1 MAPAF
6 HDSLP
11 YIDPPPSEAHLHAA
25 RLLIQHEQQQHEQ
38 QQHEQQQH
46 EQHQQASPPPP
57 PRAPIPPLDT
67 KRYEA
72 QVLPPPGTPPAD
84 LRPVLARAFASAQYL
99 AARGDNL
106 ALLDRHG
113 PPAWLLANYHLES
126 EVRALEAELAD
137 TRRRIDQVNHE
148 RATRQA
154 GVKPEL
160 DGLEE
165 AWRKGL
171 GRVLETEVAVD
182 EVKAQI
188 RQELRRR
195 NAGPA

>member
-1 MAPAF
+1 MGNAGREHGHDIAAGDAAVAAPAVMMPPGQMPLYARNQR
-6 HDSLP
+6 SLP
-11 YIDPPPSEAHLHAA
+11 CNAT
-25 RLLIQHEQQQHEQ
+25 
-38 QQHEQQQH
+38 
-46 EQHQQASPPPP
+46 ASM
-57 PRAPIPPLDT
+57 
-67 KRYEA
+67 
-72 QVLPPPGTPPAD
+72 VLPPPGTPPAD